1 MIAIE
6 IFNSIA
12 SGVDGTLDTVTVYD
26 LPTTGYFV
34 GGHGKALVFES
45 LEEANKSTA
54 LKQIIELVEDREAR
68 FIGWWADS
76 ETGKIYVDGT
86 SWHETE
92 FEAGRAARERRE
104 IAFWDIA
111 RERELRL
118 AYVDGE

>member
-12 SGVDGTLDTVTVYD
+12 SGADGTLDTIEVYD

-45 LEEANKSTA
+45 FEEANKSTA
-54 LKQIIELVEDREAR
+54 LKQIIEFVEDREAR

-86 SWHETE
+86 SWHADYD
-92 FEAGRAARERRE
+92 EAERVTRERNE
-104 IAFWDIA
+104 IAFYSIA
-111 RERELRL
+111 DQREFRP
-118 AYVDGE
+118 VIVG